1 MTNIAT
7 LPAIAIR
14 RTHNPT
20 NRLFTS
26 GGEISA
32 CLVPNLTGVNN
43 MVLSWFT
50 FLFSTP
56 DLANIIAILVPLTA
70 TVSCIIFIES
80 LLF

>member
-20 NRLFTS
+20 HRRFTS
-26 GGEISA
+26 GEISA
-32 CLVPNLTGVNN
+32 CLVPNLADVSNI
-43 MVLSWFT
+43 VLSCLT

-56 DLANIIAILVPLTA
+56 DPANIIAILVPLTA

-80 LLF
+80 LLI